1 MTNTIATHP
10 RAAVLALVVAG
21 LLLGLVAG
29 TTFLSAR
36 SASADG
42 HVSGLETIVVGDVVV
57 DYNIDRGRDS
67 TTQVRIWGSG
77 FAPGQEVLLLVNDGP
92 GTPNDIGN
100 YSTNTSP
107 DNTMVANDR
116 GAWTTVWTLGRFTRT
131 RGGVGPGDGD
141 VERVRSLTAVD
152 PSTFDAIAS
161 TPLSFC
167 RVTARVN
174 AQAALVTLGE
184 ELAALQAKSDAG
196 LPAKPIN
203 VSDAAWALATAF
215 YPDVQAQ
222 LDAEI
227 AAKEAQIEATTAQTA
242 VPSTCPA

>member
-1 MTNTIATHP
+1 MTNTIAIHP

-57 DYNIDRGRDS
+57 DYNIDKGRDS

-77 FAPGQEVLLLVNDGP
+77 FAPGQEVILLVNDGP
-92 GTPNDIGN
+92 GTPNDIGDTI
-100 YSTNTSP
+100 TNASQ

-116 GAWTTVWTLGRFTRT
+116 GAWTTVWTLGRFTRK
-131 RGGVGPGDGD
+131 RSGVGPGDGD
-141 VERVRSLTAVD
+141 VERVRSLSAVD
-152 PSTFDAIAS
+152 PATFDAITS

-203 VSDAAWALATAF
+203 VSDAAWALATSF
-215 YPDVQAQ
+215 YPGVQAQ
-222 LDAEI
+222 LDAEV
-227 AAKEAQIEATTAQTA
+227 AAKEAEIAATTAETA

>member
-57 DYNIDRGRDS
+57 DYNIDKGRDS

-77 FAPGQEVLLLVNDGP
+77 FAPGQEVILLVNDGP
-92 GTPNDIGN
+92 GTPNDIGDTI
-100 YSTNTSP
+100 TNASQ

-116 GAWTTVWTLGRFTRT
+116 GAWTTVWTLGRFTRK
-131 RGGVGPGDGD
+131 RSGVGPGDGD
-141 VERVRSLTAVD
+141 VERVRSLSAVD
-152 PSTFDAIAS
+152 PSTFDAITS

-227 AAKEAQIEATTAQTA
+227 AAKQAMIEATTAETA

>member
-42 HVSGLETIVVGDVVV
+42 HISGLETVVV
-57 DYNIDRGRDS
+57 DNIEVDHNAR
-67 TTQVRIWGSG
+67 TQVRIWGSG
-77 FAPGQEVLLLVNDGP
+77 FAPGQEVILLVNDGP

-100 YSTNTSP
+100 YVTNAST
-107 DNTMVANDR
+107 DNTMVANDQ
-116 GAWTTVWTLGRFTRT
+116 GAWTAVWTVGRFTRK
-131 RGGVGPGDGD
+131 RSGVGPGDGD

-152 PSTFDAIAS
+152 PSTFDVVTS
-161 TPLSFC
+161 VPLSFC
-167 RVTARVN
+167 LITSRVN
-174 AQAALVTLGE
+174 ANAALVTLGE
-184 ELAALQAKSDAG
+184 ELAALQAKKDAG
-196 LPAKPIN
+196 LPDKPIN

-215 YPDVQAQ
+215 YPDIEAQ
-222 LDAEI
+222 LNEEI
-227 AAKEAQIEATTAQTA
+227 AAKEAMIEATTAQTG
-242 VPSTCPA
+242 VPSTCSK